1 MHNLQNR
8 TSQIIAI
15 GLLLTLII
23 FMIAWEI
30 GACGASAF
38 NGNEC
43 RELGGA
49 AYLYSSPSRISF
61 RISSGDIDFAP
72 IADKGIVTFS
82 RSLFALILTSIG
94 AISWVVFATRSKW
107 IKLLG
112 FGLVLLLQVIPFVSF
127 IWLVDELLGT
137 YAKVAFGVVVA
148 IFPLF
153 GALYLA
159 LDRVPR
165 SHLELF
171 DLASASFSDRL
182 KHLYYPFLI
191 PAFFS
196 GLTLAAPLAVVGV
209 IIADLAGGDDTGLG
223 SGMLMFSRQSDPGV
237 LWIYTMVAIVIS
249 CLLWGGVAIL
259 RLLFRKFSPWYD
271 GSV

>member
-1 MHNLQNR
+1 MHSLRHQTPR
-8 TSQIIAI
+8 IITI
-15 GLLLTLII
+15 GLLIAFAI
-23 FMIAWEI
+23 FMLSWEI

-38 NGNEC
+38 NGDEC
-43 RELGGA
+43 SELGGG
-49 AYLYSSPSRISF
+49 AYLYSSPSRIYF
-61 RISSGDIDFAP
+61 RISTGDIDLKP
-72 IADKGIVTFS
+72 IVDKGIITFS
-82 RSLFALILTSIG
+82 RSLFALILTSVG
-94 AISWVVFATRSKW
+94 AITWVVFATRSKW

-127 IWLVDELLGT
+127 IWLVDELLGSH
-137 YAKVAFGVVVA
+137 AKVAFGVIVA

-159 LDRVPR
+159 LDRVSR

-171 DLASASFSDRL
+171 ELASANFGDRL
-182 KHLYYPFLI
+182 KYLYYPFLI

-249 CLLWGGVAIL
+249 CLLWGGVEIFK
-259 RLLFRKFSPWYD
+259 LLFRKVSPWYD
-271 GSV
+271 GSI